1 MKKDIII
8 APSLLAADF
17 KNLGQEVSKLQQNG
31 IQFLHFDVMDG
42 HFVPNLSF
50 GVPVL
55 ESLKPSFDFIYDV
68 HLMVTNPAFI
78 AEKFIQAGANIITFH
93 FEAMENE
100 EDVLALIKTIK
111 AKGVK
116 AGLSIKPNTKVEVLN
131 PFLNDLDLILIMSV
145 EPGFGGQ
152 KFMSSALDKIN
163 YLAKLKE
170 SKKYKY
176 LIEVDG
182 GINAETGKLCVA
194 AGVDILVAG
203 SYLFGKEDQKA
214 RIEGLKNER

>member
-1 MKKDIII
+1 MEKDIII

-78 AEKFIQAGANIITFH
+78 AEKFIQAGANIIIFH

-111 AKGVK
+111 AKGLK

-170 SKKYKY
+170 RKKYKY